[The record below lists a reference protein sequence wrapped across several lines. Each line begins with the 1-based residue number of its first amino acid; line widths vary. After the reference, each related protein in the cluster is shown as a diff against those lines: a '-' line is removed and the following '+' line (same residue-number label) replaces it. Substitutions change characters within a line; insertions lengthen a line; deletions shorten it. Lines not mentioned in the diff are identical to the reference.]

1 MTTVSPQPARRGHRG
16 PYDLPGIRL
25 LCWTCHSEGLSG
37 MSPLEGPHLLCLHQQ
52 SSPPKGDC
60 LARWGGGGNW
70 LYLEVV
76 WGCWEEGKGG
86 DTLFIWRVE
95 ANQLLSILQSN
106 TTPNKEASGIKA
118 EKAPPE
124 LCIRVGIKSRP
135 GRLPGVPPLPSYSL
149 GLCPGAAPGVKGTE
163 QNALGQW
170 ASGPCRVYHRPSRA
184 SCGSGVLFCNLQS
197 QGACLPGAAAPGGR
211 KPVQGAG
218 WPPALLGRPHLGPGR
233 AGQALS
239 TRPPL
244 QTPPSRAALPED
256 DLLNISRNSTA
267 KPVNCFLGNTLSEDG
282 RPPAGSVESPA
293 WTTLGE
299 KWQHQAA
306 GGLGV
311 WDAQPS
317 PAQPRG
323 LWSPASSG
331 GGGLFPMS
339 SRGDGGAP
347 QGSLGS
353 RALQTWCHSVTFLL
367 CLFRQVANLHIL

>member
-1 MTTVSPQPARRGHRG
+1 MET
-16 PYDLPGIRL
+16 
-25 LCWTCHSEGLSG
+25 
-37 MSPLEGPHLLCLHQQ
+37 
-52 SSPPKGDC
+52 
-60 LARWGGGGNW
+60 
-70 LYLEVV
+70 
-76 WGCWEEGKGG
+76 
-86 DTLFIWRVE
+86 
-95 ANQLLSILQSN
+95 NQLLSILQNN

-124 LCIRVGIKSRP
+124 LCIGVGIKSPP

-163 QNALGQW
+163 QNAHTQW
-170 ASGPCRVYHRPSRA
+170 ASGPCRLYHRPSRA

-197 QGACLPGAAAPGGR
+197 QGACLPGAARPGREEACAGSHLPYWGGR
-211 KPVQGAG
+211 TWDQAGGTGAEH
-218 WPPALLGRPHLGPGR
+218 A
-233 AGQALS
+233 A
-239 TRPPL
+239 PL

-293 WTTLGE
+293 WTALGE

-311 WDAQPS
+311 
-317 PAQPRG
+317 G
-323 LWSPASSG
+323 SPASSR

-339 SRGDGGAP
+339 SLLRGDGGAP
-347 QGSLGS
+347 QGSLGPW
-353 RALQTWCHSVTFLL
+353 ALQTWCHSVTFLL